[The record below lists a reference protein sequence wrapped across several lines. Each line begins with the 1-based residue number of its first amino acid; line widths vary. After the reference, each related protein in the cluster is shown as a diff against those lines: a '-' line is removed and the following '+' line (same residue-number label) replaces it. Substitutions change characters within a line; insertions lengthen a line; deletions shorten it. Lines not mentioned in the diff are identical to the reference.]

1 VEKNVA
7 FNPTNVGLFDAA
19 GAVFGVEYIPQSI
32 QQLLGY
38 SGIVFSPRFCYNDLS
53 LTIFIIDWSLKP

>member
-7 FNPTNVGLFDAA
+7 FNPTNVGLFDAV

-32 QQLLGY
+32 QQLLGF
-38 SGIVFSPRFCYNDLS
+38 GHCIFSAIL
-53 LTIFIIDWSLKP
+53 LQ